1 MRRCKFVGPRID
13 EAAARGLSVESR
25 DDVDERL
32 VGGEVVP
39 QILEPW
45 RWPVGIG
52 GGAHSDH
59 YLEVGVGLH
68 ARDLEAGNSLSHGEL
83 L

>member
-1 MRRCKFVGPRID
+1 M
-13 EAAARGLSVESR
+13 
-25 DDVDERL
+25 
-32 VGGEVVP
+32 P
-39 QILEPW
+39 QILQPW

-52 GGAHSDH
+52 GSTHSDH

-68 ARDLEAGNSLSHGEL
+68 ARDLEAGKSLSHGEL